1 MLQNLIDQNLNI
13 NNNLESQ
20 IQHVINVALL
30 CVRTIPTRRPS
41 MMHVLAMLLGEK
53 EVEVAFRESLGSKK
67 NYSFMSKSSILSSN
81 ANLAICNTN
90 CSLELPNGNNGLVEL
105 ETCWILD
112 QT

>member
-30 CVRTIPTRRPS
+30 CVHTIPTRRPS

-53 EVEVAFRESLGSKK
+53 EVEVAFRESLGPKK
-67 NYSFMSKSSILSSN
+67 NYSFMSKSSNQSSS

-90 CSLELPNGNNGLVEL
+90 CSSKLRNTNNGLVEL
-105 ETCWILD
+105 ETSWILD
-112 QT
+112 HT